1 MRTETSDQP
10 ASKSLPADRISCF
23 ENSSREQ
30 GIWRLERKGSAW
42 EGLYDVV
49 IDSVRGFSKIF
60 WRAVTEPFRLR
71 DTDLLDRDE
80 AGRRAAAEF
89 AKTKAGLASFL
100 QRRALVLIFSS
111 LGTEVLNVAESFG
124 IFVRRAMHRRPT
136 T

>member
-1 MRTETSDQP
+1 M
-10 ASKSLPADRISCF
+10 
-23 ENSSREQ
+23 
-30 GIWRLERKGSAW
+30 
-42 EGLYDVV
+42 
-49 IDSVRGFSKIF
+49 
-60 WRAVTEPFRLR
+60 TEPFRLR